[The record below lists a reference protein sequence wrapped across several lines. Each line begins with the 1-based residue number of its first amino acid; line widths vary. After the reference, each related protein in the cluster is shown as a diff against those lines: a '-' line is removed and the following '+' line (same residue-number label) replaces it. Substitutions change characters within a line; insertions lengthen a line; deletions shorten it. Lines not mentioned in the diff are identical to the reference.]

1 MVTVEQLSLAI
12 RKSYEWHSGVV
23 YGGGMVMTDQL
34 NGTASA
40 IDKHYK
46 GKDKTEVLVTALL
59 SKAWEEKRHNEKT
72 KSNPKAGNSYEDLLK
87 NFGLTVAENIR
98 AMSSEPDLKDWHAM
112 ADWAK
117 KQNPQVQVVLLAEK
131 LQNFIVSRD
140 KPNPKK
146 EPAWHINYYNTRMIM
161 VEALREACPALY
173 VECVKVAEQGIAAQQ
188 RKLAEMEQVVQPT
201 PVVKASETHTPERSN
216 GR

>member
-1 MVTVEQLSLAI
+1 MATLEQLSLAI
-12 RKSYEWHSGVV
+12 RKSYEWHNGVV

-40 IDKHYK
+40 VDKYYK
-46 GKDKTEVLVTALL
+46 GPDKTEVLITALL
-59 SKAWEEKRHNEKT
+59 SKAWEEKRHNEET
-72 KSNPKAGNSYEDLLK
+72 KGNPNAGTSYADLLK

-98 AMSSEPDLKDWHAM
+98 AMSSEPDLKDWHEM
-112 ADWAK
+112 AAWAK

-146 EPAWHINYYNTRMIM
+146 EPAWHINYYNTRMVM

-173 VECVKVAEQGIAAQQ
+173 VECVKVAEQGIAAQE
-188 RKLAEMEQVVQPT
+188 RKLVAMEQIAQPAV
-201 PVVKASETHTPERSN
+201 VVKADNTQTPERSN